1 MPVMPG
7 KYNGPAVLSYGFRPF
22 FLAGALYAGAGIL
35 IWLPL
40 FFGKLTLPTR
50 FSPLDW
56 HIHEM
61 LYGYLPAVMTG
72 FLLTAISNWT
82 GRPPVRGAALAVLV
96 VAWLAGRTA
105 IFFSAAIGPV
115 AAGIIDCLFLLLVTA
130 VTAREIAATRNWR
143 NLPPV
148 VIVLV
153 FCVGNVL
160 FHIEAHSAGTSAY
173 GTRLGIAASIA
184 LISLIGGRI
193 VPAFTRNW
201 LMRENPGRLPAPPG
215 RFDATVSGVSA
226 LALIVWVLA
235 PVWQGTAALL
245 FVAGLAQVVRLLRW
259 AGDRAWRDKLVLVLH
274 VGYAFVP
281 LGFLLLTS
289 ALFFPRQIPLSG
301 AIHAWTVGAIG
312 IMTLAVMTRVS
323 LGHTG
328 RRLSADATTKALY
341 AFALLAALARIAA
354 AFAGPL
360 STALLLA
367 AAGLWIAGFWL
378 FALRY
383 GPWLCRA
390 RTDGRE

>member
-1 MPVMPG
+1 MPG

-40 FFGKLTLPTR
+40 FLGRLALPTR

-61 LYGYLPAVMTG
+61 LYGYLPAVIAG

-82 GRPPVRGAALAVLV
+82 GRPPLRGAALAVLV
-96 VAWLAGRTA
+96 TVWLAGRAA
-105 IFFSAAIGPV
+105 ISFSAAIGPA
-115 AAGIIDCLFLLLVTA
+115 AAGVIDCLFLLLVA
-130 VTAREIAATRNWR
+130 AAAAREVAAAGSWR

-153 FCVGNVL
+153 FGIGNVL
-160 FHIEAHSAGTSAY
+160 FHIEAHSAGVSAY
-173 GTRLGIAASIA
+173 GTRLGIAASVA

-201 LMRENPGRLPAPPG
+201 LVRENPGRLPAPPG
-215 RFDATVSGVSA
+215 RFDIAVAGISA
-226 LALIVWVLA
+226 LALIVWVLV
-235 PVWQGTAALL
+235 PGWPGTAALS
-245 FVAGLAQVVRLLRW
+245 FVAGLAQAVRLMRW
-259 AGDRAWRDKLVLVLH
+259 AGDRAWRDRLVLVLH

-281 LGFLLLTS
+281 LGFVLLAGAIL
-289 ALFFPRQIPLSG
+289 FPRQLPLSG
-301 AIHAWTVGAIG
+301 AIHAWTAGAIG

-328 RRLSADATTKALY
+328 RRLSADGITQTLY
-341 AFALLAALARIAA
+341 AFALVAALARIAA
-354 AFAGPL
+354 AFTTPF

-367 AAGLWIAGFWL
+367 AAALWIAGFWL
-378 FALRY
+378 FALHY
-383 GPWLCRA
+383 GPWLCRPRA
-390 RTDGRE
+390 DQRG